1 MVKKSATDQ
10 ASIVL
15 ALGKEAILV
24 QRVIEGVI
32 SSARKV
38 DPAAVRQD
46 ILASAESAAGDL
58 ANALSPSLFGEL
70 TVIVLEGIDSA
81 TDDVAAILL
90 VAIENLP
97 EHVRIVVTHP
107 GGVKGKKLLETIRK
121 ANVLEATC
129 GELKSKDLEAAVV
142 AEFRRH
148 DRKATS
154 GAISALQAAVGS
166 GLGELLA
173 AVSQLCADTEVDI
186 IDEVEVSQYYAG
198 VVGVMGWDLSDAMW
212 NAKPIELLEK
222 FRWAVTND
230 SSAAVPAVSAIS
242 SGLRS
247 LIKYA
252 SAPANMGENEL
263 ASLVGVPT
271 WKLRFL
277 RAQKA
282 KWHPDQLAAAARLLA
297 LADRSSKGTVYDA
310 AIPGGRSLE
319 NAQTLYHIEKEFMA
333 IRAPKDN

>member
-1 MVKKSATDQ
+1 MVKKLATDQ
-10 ASIVL
+10 ANTVL
-15 ALGKEAILV
+15 AVGKESILV
-24 QRVIEGVI
+24 QRVIEGVMT
-32 SSARKV
+32 SARKA
-38 DPAAVRQD
+38 DSAAIRLD
-46 ILASAESAAGDL
+46 ISASAESAASDL

-70 TVIVLEGIDSA
+70 TVIVVEGIDSA

-90 VAIENLP
+90 AGIENLP
-97 EHVRIVVTHP
+97 EHVRLVATHP
-107 GGVKGKKLLETIRK
+107 GGVKGKKLLDSIRK

-129 GELKSKDLEAAVV
+129 GELKSKDLAAAIV
-142 AEFRRH
+142 AEFRSH
-148 DRKATS
+148 DRKATA
-154 GAISALQAAVGS
+154 GAVTALQASIGS

-173 AVSQLCADTEVDI
+173 AVSQLCADTESEI
-186 IDEVEVSQYYAG
+186 IDEGEVSKYYAG
-198 VVGVMGWDLSDAMW
+198 ITGVMGWDLSDAMW
-212 NAKPIELLEK
+212 NADPIELLEK

-230 SSAAVPAVSAIS
+230 SSATVPAVSAIS
-242 SGLRS
+242 SGLRT

-252 SAPANMGENEL
+252 SAPANMSENEL
-263 ASLVGVPT
+263 APLVGVPP

-319 NAQTLYHIEKEFMA
+319 SSQTLYHMEKEFMA
-333 IRAPKDN
+333 IRAPKQK